1 MTIEAARYEA
11 EQAATLLDQHL
22 QAGGSLHPVPAPGLA
37 LDDGET
43 AYANAACGVARWYA
57 ADVIH
62 PPRAGYYEDHPS
74 FGRRWVPNP
83 RLDARRRQQAEA
95 EAQACWRDHC
105 HGRVVLTSDG
115 FRILPDQTSTWLPF
129 DHALLTGITVAP
141 ARHELTVSYSVCAPV
156 LLSGLAVPWLA
167 VALPFL
173 SPATPVYLEN

>member
-1 MTIEAARYEA
+1 MAIEAARYEA
-11 EQAATLLDQHL
+11 EQAAVQLNQHL
-22 QAGGSLHPVPAPGLA
+22 QGGGSLVPVPAAGLA
-37 LDDGET
+37 LDAGET
-43 AYANAACGVARWYA
+43 AYADVACGVARWYA
-57 ADVIH
+57 TDVIR
-62 PPRAGYYEDHPS
+62 PPRTGYYEDHPS
-74 FGRRWVPNP
+74 FGRRWVPNR

-115 FRILPDQTSTWLPF
+115 LRILSDQTAAWLLF
-129 DHALLTGITVAP
+129 DHALLTSITVAP